1 MSSTASN
8 YDLFKLVAGQI
19 VAMLAL
25 LLAAAAGWQ
34 TTTGPVRGVSCFLG
48 ITLLYGV
55 MTFASSYVE
64 EEQNFWYWTSTGWLL
79 LLWIK
84 G

>member
-8 YDLFKLVAGQI
+8 YNIFKLVAGQI
-19 VAMLAL
+19 AAMLAL

-34 TTTGPVRGVSCFLG
+34 TNTSSVRGVSFFLG
-48 ITLLYGV
+48 ITFLYGV

-79 LLWIK
+79 LLWVK